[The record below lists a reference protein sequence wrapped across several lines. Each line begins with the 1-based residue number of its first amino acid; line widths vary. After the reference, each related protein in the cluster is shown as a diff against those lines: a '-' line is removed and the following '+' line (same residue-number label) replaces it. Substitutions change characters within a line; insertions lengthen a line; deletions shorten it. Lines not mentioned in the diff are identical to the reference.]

1 MEENMIYTVTVNPCL
16 DEDKYFDEQSELM
29 IGTNRANG
37 SKKYPGGKGID
48 VSRAIHA
55 AGSRSIATGFIGGHI
70 GKLIQGLLAIEGID
84 CEFIE
89 VRTETR
95 TNVICHMN
103 TGEEIRINSE
113 GPEISGEEYLDLLKK
128 IRSFEDASAGLVS
141 GSVCA
146 GMESIHSYNQ
156 ILSAFKQHRHECLT
170 FLDTDEKHT
179 MAALDGAFP
188 PDFIKPNI
196 YEFHKLLRVRVDPKG
211 IATKGMDP
219 STVTEEDLIKYYCN
233 IHEDLPIAW
242 ETLAKRLE
250 TFAQRYPNVHVLLSI
265 SKFGVLTFDKAD
277 GKLAHSF
284 YCGDVELKTTV
295 GAGDSFLGGFVTSY
309 VGNNQRN
316 LAEALLAGV
325 ATAVARLQGQNRDF
339 GYIDQ
344 ERLQEVRS
352 SSALKF
358 NKFKVVDAAEY
369 SKENLFQCFM
379 KNKEQDEASENIL
392 PPE

>member
-1 MEENMIYTVTVNPCL
+1 MIYTVTVNPCL
-16 DEDKYFDEQSELM
+16 DEDKYFYEQSDLM
-29 IGTNRANG
+29 FGTNRANN

-84 CEFIE
+84 CDFIE

-95 TNVICHMN
+95 TNVICHMK
-103 TGEEIRINSE
+103 TGDEIRINSE

-128 IRSFEDASAGLVS
+128 IRSFDDASAGLVS

-146 GMESIHSYNQ
+146 GMEPIHSYNQ
-156 ILSAFKQHRHECLT
+156 ILSAFKQHHRECLT
-170 FLDTDEKHT
+170 FLDTEERYT

-211 IATKGMDP
+211 IALDGMDP
-219 STVTEEDLIKYYCN
+219 STVNERELIELYCN
-233 IHEDLPIAW
+233 IHDGLPMAW
-242 ETLAKRLE
+242 ETLAKSLE
-250 TFAQRYPNVHVLLSI
+250 TFALRYPNVQVLLSI
-265 SKFGVLTFDKAD
+265 SKFGVLTFDKTD
-277 GKLAHSF
+277 KKIAHSF
-284 YCGDVELKTTV
+284 YCGDVETKTTV
-295 GAGDSFLGGFVTSY
+295 GAGDSFLGGFVTSF

-316 LAEALLAGV
+316 LAEALPAGV

-344 ERLQEVRS
+344 EKLQEVRN
-352 SSALKF
+352 SSALRF
-358 NKFKVVDAAEY
+358 DKFKVGEAAEY
-369 SKENLFQCFM
+369 AKENLFQCFM
-379 KNKEQDEASENIL
+379 KNKE
-392 PPE
+392 